1 MLLLLLLFL
10 RLGLIKQQVQ
20 NFDTCGFILKI
31 VTIFDSLCLCTLI
44 CTLMKEIYFDMDYS
58 SKIQVHIS
66 ANSKKLYLHF

>member
-66 ANSKKLYLHF
+66 ASSKKLYLHF